1 MLSDNLENKLDL
13 LFVLKDLFEK
23 DNFANIYRD
32 FLSNELKQLK
42 NDEIP
47 ESYKKI
53 VERNIILEKKEN
65 LGKIKYDDKIL
76 HRSKLLKVFTEDL
89 VDKEKINKDFLKI
102 YKKISKNRKYFFSIK
117 DIIILESL
125 SEEGIEMPKDLD
137 FQGLTKNLT
146 IPNNISSLVDRG
158 EIGLL
163 MFKLVEIIGSDDIEN
178 LDPETLYFIINVLN
192 KGKIKKVRNQ
202 ILNLTLPLRV

>member
-1 MLSDNLENKLDL
+1 MN
-13 LFVLKDLFEK
+13 
-23 DNFANIYRD
+23 
-32 FLSNELKQLK
+32 LKQLK

-125 SEEGIEMPKDLD
+125 S
-137 FQGLTKNLT
+137 
-146 IPNNISSLVDRG
+146 
-158 EIGLL
+158 
-163 MFKLVEIIGSDDIEN
+163 
-178 LDPETLYFIINVLN
+178 
-192 KGKIKKVRNQ
+192 
-202 ILNLTLPLRV
+202 